1 MKRVLRAGTV
11 LSLLLF
17 VATLA
22 VWVHCNCG
30 HTLVVMHNTPG
41 RDESNYTVCSE
52 SDGLII
58 TREHSLSMPVET
70 PDPSDEAAQAQFR
83 ELAFGRRTR
92 TDFLGFRFVGGK
104 PWLVQRVDGHALWG
118 YSSDLHV
125 PIWFP
130 LTITAI
136 APLAWAA
143 RALALRRQLH
153 RRRMGL
159 CPSCGYDL
167 RATPGKCPEC
177 GAEPPAA
184 GKAVPNAA

>member
-1 MKRVLRAGTV
+1 MKRVLKAWTV

-17 VATLA
+17 AATVA
-22 VWVHCNCG
+22 VWVHRNCG
-30 HTLVVMHNTPG
+30 HYLVLMHNTPG
-41 RDESNYTVCSE
+41 RDSSNYTVCSWT
-52 SDGLII
+52 DGFIV
-58 TREHSLSMPVET
+58 TREHSLSRPVEAS
-70 PDPSDEAAQAQFR
+70 DPSDEAAQAQFR
-83 ELAFGRRTR
+83 QLAYRSTR

-104 PWLVQRVDGHALWG
+104 PRFVRTADGDALWG

-130 LTITAI
+130 LTLTAI
-136 APLAWAA
+136 APLLWAA
-143 RALALRRQLH
+143 GAPSRRRQQR

-177 GAEPPAA
+177 GWTDTPTPHAT
-184 GKAVPNAA
+184 